1 MAVDYT
7 TQGLRNELR
16 GAFALSI
23 VSSAAP
29 AINTD
34 AYSKVDITAQAVT
47 ISSFTT
53 NLTGTPNDMDTL
65 TIRLKDN
72 GGAQTIT
79 AWGASFEPLGA
90 ALPTTTVAGKV
101 TTVSATYDAARSKW
115 GVTSVVTE
123 A

>member
-34 AYSKVDITAQAVT
+34 AFSKVDITALAVAT
-47 ISSFTT
+47 NFTT

-65 TIRLKDN
+65 TIRVKDA
-72 GGAQTIT
+72 GSAEGIT
-79 AWGASFEPLGA
+79 MGASFEPLGA
-90 ALPTTTVAGKV
+90 ALPTTTSAGKV
-101 TTVSATYDAARSKW
+101 TTISATYDAARSKW
-115 GVTSVVTE
+115 GITSVVTE